1 MPTLGITGGVATGKS
16 TFRRRLLE
24 KIDADFF
31 DADACA
37 RELLD
42 SNETIREQI
51 TETISPEAYSKSG
64 HPNRPLIREIIY
76 NDIAK
81 KKTLEGILHPRIRDR
96 WTAQAKDYAGKKHR
110 MFVVD
115 IPLLFE
121 TRAENL
127 FDHVIVVASSEQ
139 AQIDRM
145 TTIRSLPEDLARKIL
160 ASQWSLHVKMRG
172 AAHVVWNDAGLDL
185 LESQAALLAA
195 YLRHKYD

>member
-1 MPTLGITGGVATGKS
+1 MPTLGITGGVATGK
-16 TFRRRLLE
+16 TAFRRLLLDR
-24 KIDADFF
+24 IDADFF

-51 TETISPEAYSKSG
+51 LETISPLAYSKTG
-64 HPNRPLIREIIY
+64 EPNRPLIREIIY

-81 KKTLEGILHPRIRDR
+81 KKTLEGILHPKIRDR
-96 WTAQAKDYAGKKHR
+96 WTSRARASAGRDR

-121 TRAENL
+121 TRAEGL

-139 AQIDRM
+139 AQVQRM
-145 TTIRSLPEDLARKIL
+145 TTLRSLPEDLARKIL
-160 ASQWSLHVKMRG
+160 ASQWSLDVKMRG
-172 AAHVVWNDAGLDL
+172 ADHVVWNDAGLDL

-195 YLRHKYD
+195 YLCHKYD

>member
-16 TFRRRLLE
+16 TFRKRLLSL
-24 KIDADFF
+24 IDADFF

-42 SNETIREQI
+42 SSETIREQI
-51 TETISPEAYSKSG
+51 LESISPQAYTRTG
-64 HPNRPLIREIIY
+64 EPNRPLIREIIY

-81 KKTLEGILHPRIRDR
+81 KKTLEGILHPKIRDR
-96 WTAQAKDYAGKKHR
+96 WTSRAKASADHHR
-110 MFVVD
+110 LFVVD

-121 TRAENL
+121 TRAEGL
-127 FDHVIVVASSEQ
+127 FDHVIVVAASEQ
-139 AQIDRM
+139 TQIHRL
-145 TTIRSLPEDLARKIL
+145 TTIRSLSEDLARKIL

-172 AAHVVWNDAGLDL
+172 ADHVVWNDAGLDL

>member
-16 TFRRRLLE
+16 TFRRLLLDR
-24 KIDADFF
+24 IDADFF

-42 SNETIREQI
+42 SNETIREQVL
-51 TETISPEAYSKSG
+51 ETISPDAYSQSG

-96 WTAQAKDYAGKKHR
+96 WTSRAKASAERHR
-110 MFVVD
+110 IFVVD

-121 TRAENL
+121 TRAEGL
-127 FDHVIVVASSEQ
+127 FDHVIVVAADEST
-139 AQIDRM
+139 QIRRL
-145 TTIRSLPEDLARKIL
+145 TAIRSLSDELARKIL
-160 ASQWSLHVKMRG
+160 ASQWNLHVKMRG
-172 AAHVVWNDAGLDL
+172 ADHVVWNDAGPDL

>member
-1 MPTLGITGGVATGKS
+1 VPTIGITGGVATGKS
-16 TFRRRLLE
+16 TFRRILLDR
-24 KIDADFF
+24 IDADFF

-42 SNETIREQI
+42 SNETIREQVL
-51 TETISPEAYSKSG
+51 ENISPDAYTKSG
-64 HPNRPLIREIIY
+64 QPNRPLIREIIY

-96 WTAQAKDYAGKKHR
+96 WTARAKDSASHAR
-110 MFVVD
+110 IFVVD

-121 TRAENL
+121 TRAESL

-139 AQIDRM
+139 TQVDRM
-145 TTIRSLPEDLARKIL
+145 ILDRKLPEDLARKIL
-160 ASQWSLHVKMRG
+160 ASQWNLGVKMRG
-172 AAHVVWNDAGLDL
+172 AGHVVWNDAGIDL

>member
-1 MPTLGITGGVATGKS
+1 MPTIGITGGVATGKS
-16 TFRRRLLE
+16 TFRRLLLDR
-24 KIDADFF
+24 IDADFF

-42 SNETIREQI
+42 SNEAIREQVL
-51 TETISPEAYSKSG
+51 ETISPDAYSVSG
-64 HPNRPLIREIIY
+64 QPNRPLIREIIY

-96 WTAQAKDYAGKKHR
+96 WTARAKASATRDR

-121 TRAENL
+121 TRAESL
-127 FDHVIVVASSEQ
+127 FDHVIVVAASEQ
-139 AQIDRM
+139 TQVDRM
-145 TTIRSLPEDLARKIL
+145 TAVRKLPEDLARKIL
-160 ASQWSLHVKMRG
+160 ASQWSLDVKMRG